1 MFRQIILFKII
12 TSQKH
17 QQIKH
22 NQLYYQDVEH
32 C

>member
-12 TSQKH
+12 TLQKH
-17 QQIKH
+17 RLIKH